1 MICNKCKKDVMATIH
16 DLCIECHDDIPRDP
30 IVESV
35 IAKYQKR
42 SEEGMIKYG
51 VTMMRD
57 DLSTIDWLNHLQE
70 ELMDATLYL
79 ERLRVKLES
88 IEVSKDDE
96 LATFSRS
103 LLEDLHFKLS
113 EEGYFEQLNND
124 DNE

>member
-42 SEEGMIKYG
+42 SAEGMIKYG

-57 DLSTIDWLNHLQE
+57 DLTSLQWLNHLQE

-96 LATFSRS
+96 
-103 LLEDLHFKLS
+103 EDLHFKLS
-113 EEGYFEQLNND
+113 EQGYFEQLNEE